1 MFAYFLCPPS
11 WKAIT
16 ASLPPARLVLVL
28 QCPRGLWLTLA
39 RTLLFR
45 SPHLCPQRGLGRL
58 VCWPQSEMW
67 KFTKMHKQ
75 MFDLGGKME
84 QSLHQERRLFSEA
97 RKTVLHRWASLCYLF
112 VSSLRLDQLIGYEA
126 SGPQHEANFNKSET
140 PPLAQQTWKKPRR
153 NPTVLPAGAQ
163 RGRMGKRRVV
173 ENLVRTRV
181 LLGGKAC
188 TRDCRVQKLEE
199 VDQRQMCPLQPTAA
213 SDKHPPALGFY
224 PLLWPRTRQELP
236 DLGHRLHRM

>member
-1 MFAYFLCPPS
+1 
-11 WKAIT
+11 
-16 ASLPPARLVLVL
+16 
-28 QCPRGLWLTLA
+28 
-39 RTLLFR
+39 
-45 SPHLCPQRGLGRL
+45 
-58 VCWPQSEMW
+58 
-67 KFTKMHKQ
+67 